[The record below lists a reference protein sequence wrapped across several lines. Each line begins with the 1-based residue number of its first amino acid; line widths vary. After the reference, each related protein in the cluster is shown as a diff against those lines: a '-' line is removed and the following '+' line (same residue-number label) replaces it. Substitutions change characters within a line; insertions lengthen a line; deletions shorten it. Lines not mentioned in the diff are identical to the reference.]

1 VLPRSHLALVLSR
14 RVAAQTAHFLRHGRF
29 ERIR

>member
-1 VLPRSHLALVLSR
+1 LRFSHTALVFSR
-14 RVAAQTAHFLRHGRF
+14 AVAAQVVHFLRHGRF